1 MGEAPKFKMRRNSMK
16 RLYMAVV
23 ATVLMSIGAFASHTR
38 QDIVDTA
45 VQAGSFN
52 TLAQALKAADLVDTL
67 KGPGPFTVFAP
78 TDEAFRKLPPGTVEV
93 LLKPENKQQLRSILT
108 YHVVP
113 GRVTAADVV
122 KLTSAKTVNGEEL
135 RISVLKGV
143 VRLNDVRVTKTD
155 IAASNGLIHVVDR
168 VIVPP
173 TGEVSQVSK
182 IDDMLADFESKAI
195 ETRRDAAML
204 ESKRRNQQLS
214 WQTHADKL
222 SVMKEHIN
230 EMGKML
236 AELEGMKSKATLFQE
251 KAIEAARPHLEDMAQ
266 RVEKGI
272 NWINE
277 DRRSIT
283 KAEYKDNLH
292 GIWNDADQL
301 YRNVDT
307 IIDYH
312 EARMRLHEL
321 AEEPVAR

>member
-1 MGEAPKFKMRRNSMK
+1 MK

-23 ATVLMSIGAFASHTR
+23 ATVLMSISAFASHTR

-67 KGPGPFTVFAP
+67 KGQGPFTVFAP
-78 TDEAFRKLPPGTVEV
+78 TDAAFKKLPPGTLEV
-93 LLKPENKQQLRSILT
+93 LLKPQNKDQLRSILT

-122 KLTSAKTVNGEEL
+122 KLTSAKTVNGREV
-135 RISVLKGV
+135 RISVLQGV
-143 VRLNDVRVTKTD
+143 VRLNDVRVEKTD

-168 VIVPP
+168 VIIPP
-173 TGEVSQVSK
+173 MGEVSQVSK

-195 ETRRDAAML
+195 EARRDAAML
-204 ESKRRNQQLS
+204 ESNRRSPGLS
-214 WQTHADKL
+214 WQTHSSHL
-222 SVMKEHIN
+222 STMKDHIN
-230 EMGKML
+230 EMGKIL

-251 KAIEAARPHLEDMAQ
+251 KAIEAARPPLEDMAQ
-266 RVEKGI
+266 RVENGI
-272 NWINE
+272 NWLNE
-277 DRRSIT
+277 DRRSIS

-292 GIWNDADQL
+292 GLWSDADEL
-301 YRNVDT
+301 YRNVDA

>member
-1 MGEAPKFKMRRNSMK
+1 MK
-16 RLYMAVV
+16 KLYMAVV
-23 ATVLMSIGAFASHTR
+23 ATVLMSVSAFASPTR
-38 QDIVDTA
+38 QDIVKTVA
-45 VQAGSFN
+45 QAGSFN

-78 TDEAFRKLPPGTVEV
+78 TDQAFAKLAPGTLEV
-93 LLKPENKQQLRSILT
+93 LLKPENKEQLRSILT
-108 YHVVP
+108 YHVVA
-113 GRVTAADVV
+113 GRVAAADVV
-122 KLTSAKTVNGEEL
+122 KLTSAKTVNGQEV

-168 VIVPP
+168 VLVPP
-173 TGEVSQVSK
+173 MGEVSQVSK

-195 ETRRDAAML
+195 QTRRDAAML
-204 ESKRRNQQLS
+204 ESTRRNKLS
-214 WQTHADKL
+214 WQTHSSHL
-222 SVMKEHIN
+222 STMKEHIN

-236 AELEGMKSKATLFQE
+236 AALETMKPKATLFQE

-266 RVEKGI
+266 RVENGMK
-272 NWINE
+272 WLNE
-277 DRRSIT
+277 DRSSVS

-292 GIWNDADQL
+292 GIWSSSDQL

-312 EARMRLHEL
+312 DARMRMHEL
-321 AEEPVAR
+321 TEEPVAR

>member
-1 MGEAPKFKMRRNSMK
+1 MK

-23 ATVLMSIGAFASHTR
+23 ATVLMSISAFAGHTR
-38 QDIVDTA
+38 KDIVDTA

-67 KGPGPFTVFAP
+67 KGQGPFTVFAP
-78 TDEAFRKLPPGTVEV
+78 TDQAFNNLPPGTLEV
-93 LLKPENKQQLRSILT
+93 LLKPENKDQLRSILT

-113 GRVTAADVV
+113 GRVTASDVV
-122 KLTSAKTVNGEEL
+122 KLTSAKTVNGQEV

-143 VRLNDVRVTKTD
+143 VRLNDAKVTKTD

-173 TGEVSQVSK
+173 MGEVSQVSK
-182 IDDMLADFESKAI
+182 IDDMLAAFESKAI
-195 ETRRDAAML
+195 ETRRDAAIL
-204 ESKRRNQQLS
+204 ESKRRNPRLS
-214 WQTHADKL
+214 WETHSSKL

-236 AELEGMKSKATLFQE
+236 AELEGMKPKATLFQE

-277 DRRSIT
+277 DRRSIA

-292 GIWNDADQL
+292 GIWVSSDAL
-301 YRNVDT
+301 YRDVDT
-307 IIDYH
+307 VIDYH
-312 EARMRLHEL
+312 EARMRLNEL

>member
-1 MGEAPKFKMRRNSMK
+1 MK
-16 RLYMAVV
+16 RLYV
-23 ATVLMSIGAFASHTR
+23 ALVAAVLMSISAFASHNR
-38 QDIVDTA
+38 PDIVDTA
-45 VQAGSFN
+45 VKAGTFN

-67 KGPGPFTVFAP
+67 KGTGPFTVFAP
-78 TDEAFRKLPPGTVEV
+78 TDEAFKKLPPGTLEV
-93 LLKPENKQQLRSILT
+93 LLKPENKEQLRSILT

-122 KLTSAKTVNGEEL
+122 KLTSAKTVNGNEV

-173 TGEVSQVSK
+173 MGEVSQVSK

-195 ETRRDAAML
+195 EARRDAAML
-204 ESKRRNQQLS
+204 ESKRRNPQLS

-222 SVMKEHIN
+222 SVMKQHIN

-251 KAIEAARPHLEDMAQ
+251 KAIEAARPPLEDMAQ

-272 NWINE
+272 NWLNE
-277 DRRSIT
+277 DRRSIS

-292 GIWNDADQL
+292 GLWSDADKL

-321 AEEPVAR
+321 AEEPVVR

>member
-1 MGEAPKFKMRRNSMK
+1 MK
-16 RLYMAVV
+16 KLYIALAAM
-23 ATVLMSIGAFASHTR
+23 VLMSISAFASHTR

-78 TDEAFRKLPPGTVEV
+78 TDKAFANLPPGTLEV
-93 LLKPENKQQLRSILT
+93 LLKPENKEQLRSILT

-122 KLTSAKTVNGEEL
+122 KLTSAKTVNGQEL

-155 IAASNGLIHVVDR
+155 IAASNGLIHVIDR

-173 TGEVSQVSK
+173 MGEVSQVSK
-182 IDDMLADFESKAI
+182 IDDMLAAFESKAI

-204 ESKRRNQQLS
+204 ESKRRNRQLS

-251 KAIEAARPHLEDMAQ
+251 KAIEAARPPLEDMAR
-266 RVEKGI
+266 RVGNAL
-272 NWINE
+272 NWLNE
-277 DRRSIT
+277 DRRSIA
-283 KAEYKDNLH
+283 KAEYRDNLH
-292 GIWNDADQL
+292 GIWVSSDAL
-301 YRNVDT
+301 YRDVDT
-307 IIDYH
+307 VIDYH

-321 AEEPVAR
+321 MEEPIAR

>member
-1 MGEAPKFKMRRNSMK
+1 M
-16 RLYMAVV
+16 
-23 ATVLMSIGAFASHTR
+23 
-38 QDIVDTA
+38 
-45 VQAGSFN
+45 
-52 TLAQALKAADLVDTL
+52 
-67 KGPGPFTVFAP
+67 FAP

-93 LLKPENKQQLRSILT
+93 LLKPENKEQLRSILT

-113 GRVTAADVV
+113 GRVTASDVV
-122 KLTSAKTVNGEEL
+122 KLTSAKTVSGQEV

-143 VRLNDVRVTKTD
+143 VRVNDAKVTKTD
-155 IAASNGLIHVVDR
+155 LAASNGLIHVVDR

-173 TGEVSQVSK
+173 MGEVSQVSK

-204 ESKRRNQQLS
+204 ESKRRNPQLN

-222 SVMKEHIN
+222 SVMKQHIN

-236 AELEGMKSKATLFQE
+236 AELEGMKSKATVFQE
-251 KAIEAARPHLEDMAQ
+251 KAIETARPHLEDLAQ

-292 GIWNDADQL
+292 GIWSSADQL

>member
-1 MGEAPKFKMRRNSMK
+1 MK
-16 RLYMAVV
+16 RLFMAGV
-23 ATVLMSIGAFASHTR
+23 AAVLMSISAFASHTR

-45 VQAGSFN
+45 VNAGTFS
-52 TLAQALKAADLVDTL
+52 TLAQALKAADLVETL
-67 KGPGPFTVFAP
+67 KGSGPFTVFAP
-78 TDEAFRKLPPGTVEV
+78 TDEAFRKLPSGTLEV
-93 LLKPENKQQLRSILT
+93 LLKPENKEQLRSILT

-113 GRVTAADVV
+113 GHVTAADVV
-122 KLTSAKTVNGEEL
+122 KLTSAKTVNGQEL

-143 VRLNDVRVTKTD
+143 VWLNDAKVTKTD
-155 IAASNGLIHVVDR
+155 VAATNGLIHVIDR

-173 TGEVSQVSK
+173 MGEVSHVST
-182 IDDMLADFESKAI
+182 INDMLAQFESKAI

-214 WQTHADKL
+214 WQIHADKL

-236 AELEGMKSKATLFQE
+236 AELEGMKAKATVFQE
-251 KAIEAARPHLEDMAQ
+251 KAIEAGRPHLEDMAQ

-272 NWINE
+272 NWLNE
-277 DRRSIT
+277 DRGSIS

-292 GIWNDADQL
+292 GIWNSADQL
-301 YRNVDT
+301 YKNVDA

>member
-1 MGEAPKFKMRRNSMK
+1 MK
-16 RLYMAVV
+16 KLYMAVV
-23 ATVLMSIGAFASHTR
+23 AIVLMSVSAFAGHTR
-38 QDIVDTA
+38 KDIVDTA
-45 VQAGSFN
+45 VQTGSFN

-78 TDEAFRKLPPGTVEV
+78 TDQAFSKLPPGTLEV
-93 LLKPENKQQLRSILT
+93 LLKPENKEQLRSILT
-108 YHVVP
+108 YHVVA
-113 GRVTAADVV
+113 GRVAAADVV
-122 KLTSAKTVNGEEL
+122 KLTSAKTVNGQEV

-168 VIVPP
+168 VLVPP
-173 TGEVSQVSK
+173 MGEVSQVSK

-195 ETRRDAAML
+195 QIRRDAAML
-204 ESKRRNQQLS
+204 ESTRRNKLS
-214 WQTHADKL
+214 WQTHSSHL
-222 SVMKEHIN
+222 STMKEHIN

-236 AELEGMKSKATLFQE
+236 AALEAMKPKATLFQE

-266 RVEKGI
+266 RVEKGMK
-272 NWINE
+272 WLNE
-277 DRRSIT
+277 DRSSVS

-292 GIWNDADQL
+292 GIWSSSDQL

-312 EARMRLHEL
+312 DARMRLHEL
-321 AEEPVAR
+321 TEEPVAR

>member
-1 MGEAPKFKMRRNSMK
+1 MK
-16 RLYMAVV
+16 RFYLALV
-23 ATVLMSIGAFASHTR
+23 AFALMSISAFASHKR

-52 TLAQALKAADLVDTL
+52 TLAKALQAAELVGTL
-67 KGPGPFTVFAP
+67 RGQGPFTVFAP
-78 TDEAFRKLPPGTVEV
+78 TDQAFNNLPPGTLEV

-113 GRVTAADVV
+113 GRVTASDVV
-122 KLTSAKTVNGEEL
+122 KLTSAKTVSGQEV

-143 VRLNDVRVTKTD
+143 VRVNDATVTKTNL
-155 IAASNGLIHVVDR
+155 AASNGLIHVVDR

-173 TGEVSQVSK
+173 MGELSQVSK
-182 IDDMLADFESKAI
+182 IDDVLAAFEGKAI
-195 ETRRDAAML
+195 ETRRDAAIL
-204 ESKRRNQQLS
+204 ESKRRNHQLS

-236 AELEGMKSKATLFQE
+236 AELEGMKPKATLFQE
-251 KAIEAARPHLEDMAQ
+251 KAIEAARPYLEDMAQ

-277 DRRSIT
+277 DRRSIA

-292 GIWNDADQL
+292 GIWVSSDAL
-301 YRNVDT
+301 YRDVDT
-307 IIDYH
+307 VIDYH
-312 EARMRLHEL
+312 EARMRLNQL

>member
-1 MGEAPKFKMRRNSMK
+1 MK
-16 RLYMAVV
+16 KLSIVAMAI
-23 ATVLMSIGAFASHTR
+23 VLMSISAFASNPR
-38 QDIVDTA
+38 QDIIATA

-52 TLAQALKAADLVDTL
+52 TLAKALKAADLVDTL
-67 KGPGPFTVFAP
+67 KGAGPFTVFAP
-78 TDEAFRKLPPGTVEV
+78 TDQAFNNLPPGALEV
-93 LLKPENKQQLRSILT
+93 LLKPENKDQLRSLLT

-113 GRVTAADVV
+113 GRVSASDVV

-143 VRLNDVRVTKTD
+143 VRLNDSRVTKTD

-173 TGEVSQVSK
+173 MGEVSQVSK
-182 IDDMLADFESKAI
+182 IDDMLASFESKAI

-204 ESKRRNQQLS
+204 ESKRRNSQIN
-214 WQTHADKL
+214 WRTHADKL
-222 SVMKEHIN
+222 HAMKEHVN
-230 EMGKML
+230 EMGRML

-251 KAIEAARPHLEDMAQ
+251 KAIEAARPHLEDLAQ
-266 RVEKGI
+266 RVEKALK
-272 NWINE
+272 WLNE
-277 DRRSIT
+277 DRTSISR
-283 KAEYKDNLH
+283 AEYKENLH
-292 GIWNDADQL
+292 GIWSDADQL

-312 EARMRLHEL
+312 EARIRLHEL